1 LLRTHWEPGGRTNW
15 HVHPRGQI
23 ILAEEG
29 RVRVQLRGQVV
40 VELVPGD
47 EPIYTPPNVAHWHG
61 AAPGEGGTYLATTPG
76 GELDVSWLEEVQEQ
90 DYRGTAVPG
99 RKPPR

>member
-1 LLRTHWEPGGRTNW
+1 LPRTQKKRSGRANW

-29 RVRVQLRGQVV
+29 RIRVQLFGQSI

-47 EPIYTPPNVAHWHG
+47 EPIYTPPNLAPWRG
-61 AAPGEGGTYLATTPG
+61 AAPDEAGTYLATTPR
-76 GELDVSWLEEVQEQ
+76 W
-90 DYRGTAVPG
+90 
-99 RKPPR
+99 